1 MKLFDILGGKVVIHE
16 DALGIPSFRNIW
28 DSNEDKK
35 HATDVL
41 SYIVLQNK
49 WNSPY
54 VVSLTDEKER
64 SKRLKQQLFQD
75 PDY

>member
-16 DALGIPSFRNIW
+16 DALGIPSFRTIW
-28 DSNEDKK
+28 DSNKDKK

-75 PDY
+75 SDY